1 MRRSRWQL
9 AITWILLAFSVY
21 VAVFTDPSLPSRLA
35 TLMGI
40 AAFLALVLR
49 VGWVIP
55 CIIAGV
61 YVGFMMDPDVKGG
74 TLESQILETVAF
86 ICGGAIVGFVVGLG
100 IDVYKD
106 EADSSANEGS
116 RQD

>member
-1 MRRSRWQL
+1 MRRSKWQL
-9 AITWILLAFSVY
+9 AFTWLLLTFSVY
-21 VAVFTDPSLPSRLA
+21 VAVITHPSGPSQLA
-35 TLMGI
+35 VSMGV

-74 TLESQILETVAF
+74 TFESQMFETVAF
-86 ICGGAIVGFVVGLG
+86 ICGGAIVGFAVGLA
-100 IDVYKD
+100 IDVRKD
-106 EADSSANEGS
+106 ETDSSANEGS